1 MRCNS
6 VDRYDD
12 VRTNSRAPINRPYGF
27 ISEQRVMNMSSYQF
41 TLIVEGPDLQS
52 DRAIDA
58 LFDAGCDDALVGRT
72 DGIQYLDFDRDGPN
86 PETAILS
93 AIADVERLPGVE
105 VIRLAGG
112 GLVSMADIATH
123 TGRSRESIRLLV
135 TNERGP
141 GGFPAPVTDPR
152 TRYRLWRWS
161 EVRRWFE
168 SNYATSPFQRH
179 DQGYEQVAAAIS
191 ASLELRHYC
200 RYVRPEQRARLHQL
214 IGI

>member
-1 MRCNS
+1 MSAS
-6 VDRYDD
+6 VIS
-12 VRTNSRAPINRPYGF
+12 VINGV
-27 ISEQRVMNMSSYQF
+27 QVSYFQF
-41 TLIVEGPDLQS
+41 TLIVDGPDLQS
-52 DRAIDA
+52 DTAVDA

-72 DGIQYLDFDRDGPN
+72 DGIQYLDFDRSGPN

-105 VIRLAGG
+105 VLRLAGG
-112 GLVSMADIATH
+112 ELVSMADIGVH

-161 EVRRWFE
+161 EVRRWFATH
-168 SNYATSPFQRH
+168 YPTSPMQKD
-179 DQGYEQVAAAIS
+179 DQGYEQVAAAIN
-191 ASLELRHYC
+191 ASLEVRHYC
-200 RYVRPEQRARLHQL
+200 RDVRPEQRARLHQL
-214 IGI
+214 IGIG